1 MRQSILSIAMG
12 IIALGSVTTSNFMA
26 QPAYAQSLEEVV
38 VTARRREESLQ
49 DVPLSVTA
57 FSGETIDRA
66 GFTNL
71 EDVSM
76 QTTGLQ
82 LNSNLGGTRPGRL
95 FGDLRFRGVEGSA
108 YSSLATSSVFVDG
121 VFALQGA
128 QSLALVDLERI
139 EIVKG
144 PQAALFGRNSF
155 AGAINYVTKAPNL
168 EEFAGKVIADAGQ
181 YEQQEFQASIEGPII
196 TDQLGFRLA
205 VSSYNKGSMYT
216 ASDGGALGE
225 QSSQSISAQLHFK
238 PTDNLTLKFRAYH
251 QEDDDGSEAVAFFQ
265 GRFNDNCTGNTAPGF
280 DPAGNPITLMP
291 VNFLCGKV
299 PDPGGVSAP
308 RVDSNTSFFPTLLA
322 QNSVGNPGL
331 TISNLADGLLPTS
344 TPLGD
349 APTRDSFGLERRMT
363 RLSLAAEYEFNNGM
377 VLNAILASN
386 ENGAASLR
394 DWDMT
399 TVEAWYV
406 TNPYYGEDTSFDIRL
421 ESSGEGRL
429 RWLVGASW
437 YDQEFQSSS
446 GGGDLIHACGFGAFV
461 PPAGICTT
469 AASFGQPL
477 DAGDFVEVQG
487 VYGSVSFDITDQLVV
502 DAELR
507 VQTDERNDGRPNAF
521 VNKVDS
527 ELPRISLTYK
537 VTDDVNVY
545 GTYSQSVIPGVINSN
560 VLNCESN
567 GLAPGNTQTNFGDYL
582 VPYID
587 VNGNLSTAGL
597 CTQYANQ
604 GFTSAT
610 TPDQELNAFE
620 IGMKSTWMDGR
631 LQANLAWYWQEWVAN
646 PSPQFITVI
655 EDLDGDG
662 IPNPTQNFRSVSTA
676 GSSEYWGVELESVFA
691 ITDNWTANFNLTWND
706 NEFTTFGASTR
717 SAVQALGLDAILP
730 RFANLKDRKSSRFP
744 EWSWNLSS
752 TYTGQYNAD
761 WDFFVRGDVMFMGE
775 AFAGQTNL
783 ATLQSYFLVNTR
795 LGLEKNDMRIELYV
809 KNLLDE
815 ETWRGGA
822 EFTDFSLTPDPFF
835 AFNQLGIILLPQ
847 DKRTVGIRLS
857 LDF

>member
-1 MRQSILSIAMG
+1 MRQTILSIAAG
-12 IIALGSVTTSNFMA
+12 IIAVGSITTGTLLSA
-26 QPAYAQSLEEVV
+26 PAFAQSLEEVV

-57 FSGETIDRA
+57 FSGEAIDRA

-82 LNSNLGGTRPGRL
+82 LNSDLGGSRPGRL

-128 QSLALVDLERI
+128 QSLALVDLDRI

-144 PQAALFGRNSF
+144 PQSALFGRNSF

-168 EEFAGKVIADAGQ
+168 EEFAGKVMADAG
-181 YEQQEFQASIEGPII
+181 EHGNQEFQASLEGPII
-196 TDQLGFRLA
+196 EDRLGFRISA
-205 VSSYNKGSMYT
+205 SSYTKGSQYT

-238 PTDNLTLKFRAYH
+238 PSDNLTLKFRAYH
-251 QEDDDGSEAVAFFQ
+251 QEDDDGSEAVAFFR
-265 GRFNDNCTGNTAPGF
+265 GRFNDNCTGKTAAGF
-280 DPAGNPITLMP
+280 DQMGNPATLFP
-291 VNFLCGKV
+291 QNFLCGDV
-299 PDPGGVSAP
+299 PNPGGQSAP

-322 QNSVGNPGL
+322 NNSVGQPGL
-331 TISNLADGLLPTS
+331 TIQNLADSVLPGS
-344 TPLGD
+344 FPIGD
-349 APTRDSFGLERRMT
+349 APTKDSFGLERRMT

-377 VLNAILASN
+377 TLNAVLASN

-399 TVEAWYV
+399 TTEVWYV
-406 TNPYYGEDTSFDIRL
+406 TNPYFGKDTSFDIRL

-429 RWLVGASW
+429 RWLVGASA
-437 YDQEFQSSS
+437 YDQEFQTSS
-446 GGGDLIHACGFGAFV
+446 GGGDLIHTCGIGGFLPGTPCTSAAF
-461 PPAGICTT
+461 
-469 AASFGQPL
+469 FGQAL
-477 DAGDFVEVQG
+477 DAGDFVDVKG

-507 VQTDERNDGRPNAF
+507 VQTDERNDGRANAF

-545 GTYSQSVIPGVINSN
+545 GTFSQSIIPGVINSN
-560 VLNCESN
+560 VLNCGTN
-567 GLAPGNTQTNFGDYL
+567 GPGGRSGDYL
-582 VPYID
+582 VPYTDPIT
-587 VNGNLSTAGL
+587 GQQTTASL

-604 GFTSAT
+604 GFTSAS
-610 TPDQELNAFE
+610 TPDQELNAYE
-620 IGMKSTWMDGR
+620 IGLKSTWMDGR
-631 LQANLAWYWQEWVAN
+631 LLVNLAYYWQEWIAN
-646 PSPQFITVI
+646 PSPRFVI
-655 EDLDGDG
+655 VYEDDDGDG
-662 IPNPTQNFRSVSTA
+662 VVNTNVNTRPVSEA

-691 ITDNWTANFNLTWND
+691 IMDNWTANFNLTWND
-706 NEFTTFGASTR
+706 NEYTLYQASTR
-717 SAVQALGLDAILP
+717 ASRQVVGLDDPSTPL
-730 RFANLKDRKSSRFP
+730 FDLKGRKSSRFP
-744 EWSWNLSS
+744 EWSWNLST
-752 TYTGQYNAD
+752 TYTGQANAD
-761 WDFFVRGDVMFMGE
+761 WDYFVRGDVMYMGE
-775 AFAGQTNL
+775 AFTGQSNL

-795 LGLEKNDMRIELYV
+795 FGVEKDDVRIELYV

-822 EFTDFSLTPDPFF
+822 EFTDFSLTPDPGF
-835 AFNQLGIILLPQ
+835 AFNQQGIILLPQ
-847 DKRTVGIRLS
+847 NKRTIGLRLS

>member
-1 MRQSILSIAMG
+1 MRQTILGIAAG
-12 IIALGSVTTSNFMA
+12 IIAVGSITTGSLLST
-26 QPAYAQSLEEVV
+26 PAYAQSLEEVV

-57 FSGETIDRA
+57 FSGEAIDRA

-128 QSLALVDLERI
+128 QSLALVDLARI

-144 PQAALFGRNSF
+144 PQSALFGRNSF
-155 AGAINYVTKAPNL
+155 AGAINYVTKAPSL
-168 EEFAGKVIADAGQ
+168 EEFSGKLIADAG
-181 YEQQEFQASIEGPII
+181 EHGNQEIQASIEGPII
-196 TDQLGFRLA
+196 EDRLGFRLSA
-205 VSSYNKGSMYT
+205 SSYTKGSQWT

-265 GRFNDNCTGNTAPGF
+265 GRFNDNCTGTTVPGF
-280 DPAGNPITLMP
+280 DPAGNPTTFNP
-291 VNFLCGKV
+291 TNFLCGDV
-299 PDPGGVSAP
+299 PNPGGLGAP
-308 RVDSNTSFFPTLLA
+308 SVDSNTSFTPALLA
-322 QNSVGNPGL
+322 TNGNSSL
-331 TISNLADGLLPTS
+331 TIPHLAFGTLPTS
-344 TPLGD
+344 TPLGG

-363 RLSLAAEYEFNNGM
+363 RLSLGAEYEFNNGM
-377 VLNAILASN
+377 VLNAMLASN

-406 TNPYYGEDTSFDIRL
+406 SNPYFGEDTSFDIRL
-421 ESSGEGRL
+421 ESSGEGRF

-477 DAGDFVEVQG
+477 DAGDFVDVKG
-487 VYGSVSFDITDQLVV
+487 VYGSLSFDITDQLVV

-545 GTYSQSVIPGVINSN
+545 ATFSQSIIPGVINSN
-560 VLNCESN
+560 VLNCDTN
-567 GLAPGNTQTNFGDYL
+567 GLGAGQTQTNFGDYL
-582 VPYID
+582 VPYTDI
-587 VNGNLSTAGL
+587 NGNQSVAGV

-610 TPDQELNAFE
+610 TPDQELNAYE

-655 EDLDGDG
+655 EDADGDG
-662 IPNPTQNFRSVSTA
+662 IPNPTQNFRSVSSA

-691 ITDNWTANFNLTWND
+691 VTDNWTANFNLTWND
-706 NEFTTFGASTR
+706 NEFTNFGASTR
-717 SAVQALGLDAILP
+717 SAVASLGLDNILP

-761 WDFFVRGDVMFMGE
+761 WDYFVRGDVMYMGE

-795 LGLEKNDMRIELYV
+795 FGVEKDDVRIELYV

-847 DKRTVGIRLS
+847 DKRTIGVRLS